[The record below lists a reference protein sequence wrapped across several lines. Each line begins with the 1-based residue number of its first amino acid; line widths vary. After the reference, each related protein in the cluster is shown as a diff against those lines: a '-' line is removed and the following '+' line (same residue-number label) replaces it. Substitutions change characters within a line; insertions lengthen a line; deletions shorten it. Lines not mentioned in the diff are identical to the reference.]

1 MLACRWIKLL
11 TCFVTFWVKEQLMM
25 HFIQN
30 LNLDFHSF
38 LDLYLNGSGASV
50 DNNRWYC
57 MSYWGE
63 NLQLLFC
70 LPIKSTHKYKWYIK
84 TLCPYGMKILG

>member
-11 TCFVTFWVKEQLMM
+11 TFVTFWVKEQLMM

-50 DNNRWYC
+50 DNNQWYRI
-57 MSYWGE
+57 STVYWVE
-63 NLQLLFC
+63 NLQLSFC
-70 LPIKSTHKYKWYIK
+70 LLKIHMNLNGIQR
-84 TLCPYGMKILG
+84 LYGLMG